1 MFCHNC
7 GAKVADNAAFCSK
20 CGAKISGEK
29 LNIDVNQ
36 SETNEESNK
45 AFREYVDCHVREN
58 TCFSTAVELLESKV
72 PLRFVRNLIVIPDI
86 LLLLMLVVINRE
98 KMNIG
103 MFVECLLLS
112 TIISLMIGYII
123 AYIAGLVIYAK
134 YSKKVSGKFEG
145 NIDTDDLI
153 AFLDNHLQYLNP
165 YFHHWGYLSKA
176 AFSVRSAVEIEIK
189 NVAKKALKQECLCT
203 EFGEK
208 ERRLCVI
215 HIGLEAADSQQMKY
229 YFSAENRIEGSLF
242 YSHDWGFEKYKCL
255 VRTAPVL
262 QAAMEYYLNVYRL
275 NEHSANTDLEKD
287 KENVENCTSQNI
299 ERKETNNQE
308 TETKTGNISE
318 KKNVKAKKSH
328 AILGVSAALVVLILI
343 IAVIGEI
350 GDSESDDSTNVSTTV
365 TTTGVNLSQSYVNEE
380 EGFSFQYPEAWVP
393 VSKEELT
400 AYSESEES
408 APLVVLANRIED
420 LPEEDTYIM
429 IFGFEVTQEVK
440 DRLFVSDDE
449 FAEHFD
455 DDDLIIETSITE
467 IDGVPA
473 REITYLQSDGIG
485 CQSYFYIVGTRFYR
499 IDFVWRGE
507 TAGNNQRFFDAIME
521 SYTIETEEIAETQE
535 NVQDVLLCQGV
546 PIKDLVIFTTTED
559 IVGYFGEPDI
569 REEGYYGGEDYIY
582 NFGDSSYI
590 DFYIL
595 ENGSVSALT
604 ASPEIVTINGVNLR
618 QGFDEVN
625 KMLGEDYHA
634 VGGGGPFEVYGW
646 YTNDGCEITCQFSA
660 EGESDEAISVIA
672 EMATN

>member
-1 MFCHNC
+1 MFCPNC
-7 GAKVADNAAFCSK
+7 GEKIIDNAAFCKK
-20 CGAKISGEK
+20 CGAKLDMNDRAQESQEKAEQSPVQSATYQDTPGIQKSEETFKTGGEK
-29 LNIDVNQ
+29 NKTEKTNRKSKNKMPLIIGILVLAVIVAVLVWREQIDYV
-36 SETNEESNK
+36 ETVKQHKPFAVSQGMPYTYEEVLDK
-45 AFREYVDCHVREN
+45 Y
-58 TCFSTAVELLESKV
+58 
-72 PLRFVRNLIVIPDI
+72 IVSP
-86 LLLLMLVVINRE
+86 E
-98 KMNIG
+98 
-103 MFVECLLLS
+103 
-112 TIISLMIGYII
+112 
-123 AYIAGLVIYAK
+123 
-134 YSKKVSGKFEG
+134 
-145 NIDTDDLI
+145 
-153 AFLDNHLQYLNP
+153 
-165 YFHHWGYLSKA
+165 W
-176 AFSVRSAVEIEIK
+176 
-189 NVAKKALKQECLCT
+189 
-203 EFGEK
+203 
-208 ERRLCVI
+208 
-215 HIGLEAADSQQMKY
+215 
-229 YFSAENRIEGSLF
+229 
-242 YSHDWGFEKYKCL
+242 
-255 VRTAPVL
+255 
-262 QAAMEYYLNVYRL
+262 
-275 NEHSANTDLEKD
+275 
-287 KENVENCTSQNI
+287 KENIENSTSQNI
-299 ERKETNNQE
+299 ERKEANNQE
-308 TETKTGNISE
+308 TETKRGNISQ
-318 KKNVKAKKSH
+318 KKNVKTKKSH
-328 AILGVSAALVVLILI
+328 AILGVAAALVVLILI

-350 GDSESDDSTNVSTTV
+350 GDSESDDSASVSTTV

-380 EGFSFQYPEAWVP
+380 EGFSFHYPEAWVP
-393 VSKEELT
+393 VSEEELN

-408 APLVVLANRIED
+408 TPLVVLANRIED

-485 CQSYFYIVGTRFYR
+485 GQSYFYIVGTRFYR

-507 TAGNNQRFFDAIME
+507 TAGNKQRFFDAIME
-521 SYTIETEEIAETQE
+521 SYTIETEEIVETQE

-582 NFGDSSYI
+582 NFGDSSHI

-595 ENGSVSALT
+595 ENGSVSGLT

-660 EGESDEAISVIA
+660 EGESDEAISVIV